1 LYFTAEFVTLAPA
14 EKRQVVW
21 RFFRI
26 QNRLREQMYRSIL
39 TFSVSVLWTI
49 LSIPDVGASV
59 CAFPGAEGFGAGSL
73 GGRGGRVLFVTNLND
88 SGDGSL
94 RRAAEADGP
103 RTVIFRVS
111 GTICLKSKLVVRKPF
126 ITIAGQTAPGDGI
139 CLKNYAL
146 AIAADHVVVRYI
158 RCRPG
163 DNAKAES
170 DAMSISSGRNIIV
183 DHCSASWSVDET
195 LSASSRGRLG
205 NVTVQWCIISE
216 SLNNSIHHK
225 GPHGYGSLIRGSFGN
240 GYTYHHNLY
249 AHHHARLPRPGNYID
264 CTRDPEGFVLDF
276 RNNVI
281 YNWAGRA
288 AGYNADGSNGT
299 NSITKMNFVGNYYK
313 PGVNSTGSLA
323 FSESTTSARAWFSGN
338 CMNGRY
344 PDDPW
349 SLVSFSNF
357 SPDDIK
363 AYKQPRPI
371 PVPAVKTEDALTAY
385 RRVLMEAGAVLPKRD
400 AVDVRIVEEVK
411 DGTGR
416 IIDDEQ
422 QVGGW
427 PELKS
432 TEPPEDFDKDGMPD
446 EWEKQ
451 QGLDAGDPADRN
463 ADTDADGY
471 TNLEEYLNNTR
482 P

>member
-1 LYFTAEFVTLAPA
+1 M
-14 EKRQVVW
+14 
-21 RFFRI
+21 
-26 QNRLREQMYRSIL
+26 MYRYLFIFLAIYVIL
-39 TFSVSVLWTI
+39 L
-49 LSIPDVGASV
+49 IPDVAISV
-59 CAFPGAEGFGAGSL
+59 PAFPGAEGFGAGSM
-73 GGRGGRVLFVTNLND
+73 GGRGGKVLLVTNLND
-88 SGDGSL
+88 SGPGSL
-94 RRAAEADGP
+94 RTAVETDGP
-103 RTVIFRVS
+103 RTIIFRVS
-111 GTICLKSKLVVRKPF
+111 GTIALKSAIVITKSH
-126 ITIAGQTAPGDGI
+126 ITIAGQTTPGDGI

-146 AIAADHVVVRYI
+146 VIAADHVIVRYI

-170 DAMSISSGRNIIV
+170 DSMSISSGHDIIV

-216 SLNNSIHHK
+216 SLNDSIHHK

-249 AHHHARLPRPGNYID
+249 AHHRARLPRPGNYID
-264 CTRDPEGFVLDF
+264 RTRDPEGFVLDF
-276 RNNVI
+276 RNNVV

-313 PGVNSTGSLA
+313 TGVNSTGSLA
-323 FSESTTSARAWFSGN
+323 FSESTKSAKAWFSGN
-338 CMNGRY
+338 CMNGSY

-349 SLVSFSNF
+349 SLVSFSKF
-357 SPDDIK
+357 STEDMK
-363 AYKQPRPI
+363 TYKQSSSI
-371 PVPAVKTEDALTAY
+371 PVPAVTTDDAMTAY
-385 RRVLMEAGAVLPKRD
+385 KRVLAESGAILPKRD
-400 AVDVRIVEEVK
+400 AVDTRIVDDVK
-411 DGTGR
+411 NRTGK

-432 TEPPEDFDKDGMPD
+432 IAPPEDSDKDGMPNT
-446 EWEKQ
+446 WEKQ
-451 QGLDAGDPADRN
+451 HGLNPDDPADRN
-463 ADTDADGY
+463 ADADADGY
-471 TNLEEYLNNTR
+471 TNLEEYLNNTK

>member
-1 LYFTAEFVTLAPA
+1 MTPRSLAVFLAVFAIVLIPETA
-14 EKRQVVW
+14 
-21 RFFRI
+21 
-26 QNRLREQMYRSIL
+26 
-39 TFSVSVLWTI
+39 VSV
-49 LSIPDVGASV
+49 P
-59 CAFPGAEGFGAGSL
+59 AFPGAEGFGAQSI
-73 GGRGGRVLFVTNLND
+73 GGRGGKVLFVTNLND
-88 SGDGSL
+88 SGPGSL
-94 RRAAEADGP
+94 REAVEINGP

-111 GTICLKSKLVVRKPF
+111 GTVALKSAIAIKEPY

-139 CLKNYAL
+139 CLKNHAL
-146 AIAADHVVVRYI
+146 VIAADHVIVRHI

-170 DAMSISSGRNIIV
+170 DSLSVSSGHNIIV

-216 SLNNSIHHK
+216 SLHDSIHHK
-225 GPHGYGSLIRGSFGN
+225 GPHGYGSLIRGSFSN

-264 CTRDPEGFVLDF
+264 RSEDPIGFVLDF

-313 PGVNSTGSLA
+313 TGINSTGSLA
-323 FSESTTSARAWFSGN
+323 FSESTHSARAFFSGN
-338 CMNGRY
+338 CMNGSY

-349 SLVSFSNF
+349 SLVSFSKF
-357 SPDDIK
+357 SDKEKK
-363 AYKQPRPI
+363 AYKQSSPI
-371 PVPAVKTEDALTAY
+371 PVPAVKTDDAITSY
-385 RRVLMEAGAVLPKRD
+385 EKVLAEAGAMLPKRD
-400 AVDVRIVEEVK
+400 AVDTRVVSEVRN
-411 DGTGR
+411 GTGK
-416 IIDDEQ
+416 IINDEE

-432 TEPPEDFDKDGMPD
+432 TKPPQDSDRDGMPD
-446 EWEKQ
+446 DWERQ
-451 QGLDAGDPADRN
+451 FGFDSDDPADGNR
-463 ADTDADGY
+463 DSDEDGY
-471 TNLEEYLNNTR
+471 TNLEEYLNSTK

>member
-1 LYFTAEFVTLAPA
+1 MRCSLMIFPAVLA
-14 EKRQVVW
+14 
-21 RFFRI
+21 
-26 QNRLREQMYRSIL
+26 IL
-39 TFSVSVLWTI
+39 MISDVSVS
-49 LSIPDVGASV
+49 IP
-59 CAFPGAEGFGAGSL
+59 AFPGAEGFGACSI
-73 GGRGGRVLFVTNLND
+73 GGRGGKVIFVTNLND
-88 SGDGSL
+88 TGQGSL
-94 RRAAEADGP
+94 RQAVKADGP

-111 GTICLKSKLVVRKPF
+111 GTIALESAIVVTKPY

-139 CLKNYAL
+139 CLKNHAL
-146 AIAADHVVVRYI
+146 VIAADHVVVRYV

-163 DNAKAES
+163 DDAKAES
-170 DAMSISSGRNIIV
+170 DSISISSGRDIIV

-264 CTRDPEGFVLDF
+264 RTSDPEGFVLDF

-281 YNWAGRA
+281 YNWAGRT

-313 PGVNSTGSLA
+313 AGFNSTGNLA

-338 CMNGRY
+338 FMNGSY

-349 SLVSFSNF
+349 SLVNFVKFSA
-357 SPDDIK
+357 DDMQ
-363 AYKQPRPI
+363 AYKQSV
-371 PVPAVKTEDALTAY
+371 PVPVPPVKTDDAVTSY
-385 RRVLMEAGAVLPKRD
+385 RRVLSEAGAVLPKRD
-400 AVDVRIVEEVK
+400 AVDIRIMNDVK
-411 DGTGR
+411 SGTGK

-432 TEPPEDFDKDGMPD
+432 TAPPEDSDKDGMPD
-446 EWEKQ
+446 DWEKQ
-451 QGLDAGDPADRN
+451 HGLDPTSPADGN
-463 ADTDADGY
+463 ADANADGY
-471 TNLEEYLNNTR
+471 TNLEEYLNNIK

>member
-1 LYFTAEFVTLAPA
+1 LYFTPEFVTLALV
-14 EKRQVVW
+14 KMRQVVW
-21 RFFRI
+21 CFFKI
-26 QNRLREQMYRSIL
+26 QDRLRKQMYRSLLI
-39 TFSVSVLWTI
+39 FPVSVLCTI
-49 LSIPDVGASV
+49 LPLPAIGASV
-59 CAFPGAEGFGAGSL
+59 CAFPGAEGFGAGSV
-73 GGRGGRVLFVTNLND
+73 GGRGGQVLFVTNLND
-88 SGDGSL
+88 SGEGSL
-94 RRAAEADGP
+94 RRAVGADGP
-103 RTVIFRVS
+103 RTIIFRVS
-111 GTICLKSKLVVRKPF
+111 GTICLKSKLAVRKPF

-139 CLKNYAL
+139 CLKNHAL
-146 AIAADHVVVRYI
+146 VIAADHVIVRYI
-158 RCRPG
+158 RGRPG

-195 LSASSRGRLG
+195 LSASSSGRLG

-225 GPHGYGSLIRGSFGN
+225 GPHGYGSLIRGGFGN

-249 AHHHARLPRPGNYID
+249 AHHHARLPRPGNYNDRSID
-264 CTRDPEGFVLDF
+264 PKGFVLDF

-299 NSITKMNFVGNYYK
+299 NSITKMNFAGNYYK
-313 PGVNSTGSLA
+313 AGVNSTGSLA

-344 PDDPW
+344 PDDLW
-349 SLVSFSNF
+349 SLVTFVKFSA
-357 SPDDIK
+357 DDMK
-363 AYKQPRPI
+363 AYKQSGPI
-371 PVPAVKTEDALTAY
+371 PVPPVKTDDALTAY
-385 RRVLMEAGAVLPKRD
+385 RRVLTEAGAVLPKRD
-400 AVDVRIVEEVK
+400 AVDIRIVNEVK
-411 DGTGR
+411 DGMGR

-432 TEPPEDFDKDGMPD
+432 SEPPRDSDKDGMPD

-451 QGLDAGDPADRN
+451 HDLDPDDPADGN

-471 TNLEEYLNNTR
+471 TNLEEYLNSIK